1 MESVLGF
8 LRNGL
13 VRLLSDWLVWFLSW
27 LGSGLVLV
35 FVTVILVLVA
45 VVLVLV
51 FVALILVLVLVALVR
66 VLVLAA
72 VLVLVLSGSA
82 VLGAAFAAKSI
93 NVKGLAFLACPG
105 PRLGIDTVAI
115 GVLHLDAVDLARGV
129 TVATLAIAAAFDLVV
144 L

>member
-1 MESVLGF
+1 MESVFGF

-27 LGSGLVLV
+27 LCSGLVLV
-35 FVTVILVLVA
+35 FVAIVLVLVLVA

-51 FVALILVLVLVALVR
+51 LVALVL

-72 VLVLVLSGSA
+72 VLVLVLSAST
-82 VLGAAFAAKSI
+82 VLGAAFAAKPI

-115 GVLHLDAVDLARGV
+115 GVLHPDAVDLARGV